1 MRPILYD
8 EITARSSCEFNER
21 RTVTMQ
27 NLEIIVDVEKT
38 VGKDFRLVDIFP
50 VYKYEDKKRTD
61 EIIGYKYDVV
71 LPDRKFQHLTVKI
84 LGEKKMEIGNS
95 DVSVVFT
102 DLSLSLYPRDFGSY
116 GVSSTATDVKAAKS

>member
-1 MRPILYD
+1 
-8 EITARSSCEFNER
+8 
-21 RTVTMQ
+21 MQ
-27 NLEIIVDVEKT
+27 NLDIIVDVEKT

-84 LGEKKMEIGNS
+84 LGEKKLEIGNS

-102 DLSLSLYPRDFGSY
+102 DLSLSLYPRDFSSY
-116 GVSSTATDVKAAKS
+116 GVSATATDVKPAKS